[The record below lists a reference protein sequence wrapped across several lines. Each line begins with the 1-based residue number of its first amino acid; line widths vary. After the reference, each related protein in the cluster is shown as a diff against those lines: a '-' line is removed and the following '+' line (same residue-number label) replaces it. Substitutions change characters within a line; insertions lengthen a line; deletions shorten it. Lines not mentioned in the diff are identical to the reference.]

1 MTNAPRCVSFPVPVH
16 DEARRIAVE
25 HSTSENQVLRLFI
38 VLGFWLWRELGQDAD
53 KARMLAAEA
62 MRSFAA
68 GTSARPSLETQAP
81 SALGQVLG
89 EPLFQRRDA
98 TGLLKADPK

>member
-38 VLGFWLWRELGQDAD
+38 VLGFWLWRELGQDAEA
-53 KARMLAAEA
+53 ARKLAAEA
-62 MRSFAA
+62 VRSF
-68 GTSARPSLETQAP
+68 GQEPS
-81 SALGQVLG
+81 
-89 EPLFQRRDA
+89 RRSNWWI
-98 TGLLKADPK
+98 